1 MDKENSAPR
10 VLAATHASKLSSF
23 SRVGGTAR
31 AARPAL
37 GRDTGPA
44 LLRLGRPE
52 HVPCLRFDDARVGA
66 SQTLP
71 LRVQNDTPHVQEARF
86 ERVPRDAGFL
96 VDPDR
101 VALQPGASHVV
112 RVSWCPST
120 ASRHAHDM
128 RDMRVTLD
136 DGEGDAGRRRRGKK
150 MSLSVK
156 IRGSAVAPANAKSAK
171 SALDDKARPGALSYT
186 FHARARNKHVGFRSR
201 LDSNSVAAV
210 TDKTNDRKKK
220 PTPRAPRERSD
231 GGSTCG
237 RARGQDAQAATRAG
251 EGAVFARTQRCAAQL
266 RVVPCRRVRGAR
278 ARARGRRV
286 DRLGHRAAPKISR
299 LSP

>member
-1 MDKENSAPR
+1 M
-10 VLAATHASKLSSF
+10 
-23 SRVGGTAR
+23 R
-31 AARPAL
+31 AWARP
-37 GRDTGPA
+37 
-44 LLRLGRPE
+44 
-52 HVPCLRFDDARVGA
+52 
-66 SQTLP
+66 TLP

-171 SALDDKARPGALSYT
+171 SALDDKARPGARSDT
-186 FHARARNKHVGFRSR
+186 IHARARNKHVGFRSR

-220 PTPRAPRERSD
+220 PTPRAASD
-231 GGSTCG
+231 EQRRRLDDG
-237 RARGQDAQAATRAG
+237 RARGQDAQAATRA
-251 EGAVFARTQRCAAQL
+251 RRRRLRPNSRCAAQL

-278 ARARGRRV
+278 ARRAVGAWIDSVLAPPGNLEAESVRAGASAASAARARARRSAA
-286 DRLGHRAAPKISR
+286 GGTRAAVGSVLVGR
-299 LSP
+299 